1 MAALA
6 KDQSAAISSES
17 QEQEDTSIII
27 TALVSKLP
35 TRQGWSQSLVLYN
48 NYWINPLFVQGI
60 LRLHT
65 TFKPRHDDIILASNP
80 KCGTT
85 WMKALTFTITN
96 RSRYELGSNDHPL
109 LSRHP
114 QELVRSM
121 EHPLVMTMASTI

>member
-6 KDQSAAISSES
+6 KDQSAAISES